1 MLYPVVNEFRSI
13 IDLNGIWRFKL
24 EGNEDQIDVSQPLN
38 TEQVMAVPGSF
49 NDQAGHC

>member
-38 TEQVMAVPGSF
+38 TE
-49 NDQAGHC
+49 